1 MSPLALSDIAA
12 FRINL
17 LSLFSLSIIVP
28 FILFFLLEDGAG
40 MKKKIISM
48 VPNRFFEMSLNLI
61 DTVDR
66 HLGAY
71 IRGQMAVASSVG
83 SLSALGLWMV
93 GVPCYF
99 VIGMFAGLA
108 NLIPYLRPVAGAIPG
123 MFLSVVLFDDLTPLW
138 GDPYQALWEPLA
150 GIGITFAV
158 VQLTDNIFISP
169 LIVSRNT
176 NLHPMVVIIAVLIG
190 AQLFGLVGMLLG
202 VPVLSITKV
211 VIEDIIW
218 HFRHYR
224 RCSMHLQTSV
234 KNIRLGL

>member
-1 MSPLALSDIAA
+1 M
-12 FRINL
+12 
-17 LSLFSLSIIVP
+17 
-28 FILFFLLEDGAG
+28 E
-40 MKKKIISM
+40 KKIISM

-108 NLIPYLRPVAGAIPG
+108 NLITYLGPVAGAIPA
-123 MFLSVVLFDDLTPLW
+123 MILSVVLFDDLTPLW

-190 AQLFGLVGMLLG
+190 AKLFGLVGMLLG

-211 VIEDIIW
+211 VVEDIIW

-224 RCSMHLQTSV
+224 L
-234 KNIRLGL
+234 L